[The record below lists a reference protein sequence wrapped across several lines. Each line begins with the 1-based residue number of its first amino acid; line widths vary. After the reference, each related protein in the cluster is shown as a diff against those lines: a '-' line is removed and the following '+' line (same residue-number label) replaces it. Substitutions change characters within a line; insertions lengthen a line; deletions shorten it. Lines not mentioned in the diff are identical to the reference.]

1 MTVRRSHARKFI
13 AMVAAAALIGAAAH
27 ASVSP
32 PAGASASDTADPAPE
47 SPTPSS
53 VGRQDQGRDAQ
64 RSPRP
69 VLVGR
74 SVAPAAKPAVVEA
87 AREVV
92 RANRKAVHAVA
103 GEEYEADDV
112 VIDSSGARHV
122 RFDRTWNGLR
132 VLGGDFVVH
141 TTAAGRFAG
150 ATVAQDAAVDVS
162 RTPAVAKNDAI
173 ATAGKQSPGSAE
185 AQLVVDAHR
194 GEPALA
200 WQVTIAG
207 HLVVVVDATTGRIRR
222 TYDLTKH
229 ADTATGH
236 GLHNGE
242 VKLSTTRTAE
252 GAFTLID
259 PDRGGNTTRDALNS
273 PSGSTP
279 ANSRAFIDA
288 DDVWGD
294 GTTAD
299 RATVGVDVHYG
310 MARTWDYFNDTFG
323 RAGINGDGK
332 GVTAYVHHDVDWANA
347 SWNDTC
353 LCMKFGDA
361 NGDRK
366 PYTALDDVAHEV
378 THGLT
383 FRTADLVYAGESG
396 ALNEA
401 TSDIFGTLVE
411 FAADNPADVPDYLI
425 GEMTAPQPLRWMD
438 EPTRDRRSVSC
449 WSPSIK
455 DLDVHRSSGVANKF
469 FYSLAVGSGATR
481 WGSSSPCGG
490 AAPVTGI
497 GNDAAGAIWY
507 RALATYMVSS
517 TDFVGARQATLQAAA
532 DLYGSD
538 SAERSAVQA
547 AWLAVG
553 VDGSGT
559 VPASNTAPVIGPVR
573 FAPAHLGTPVQHQ
586 LTGNDPQGQAILW
599 SAEDLPPGLTIA
611 PDGLISGTPTA
622 KGMSTV
628 RIHATDPD
636 GNRTDASAARWYVTG
651 PPTVAGLLPT
661 SQTFNVGA
669 ATSFRVNFEDYPDFR
684 LLGQITT
691 VTVETTGL
699 PDGLTATTS
708 VDPDLEWMTRVT
720 VAGTPST
727 AGTGTIRFTATDP
740 DGETATFDLPYTV
753 GPPLA
758 PATPIAYVYS
768 GEVGGTATVSWFAPA
783 TGSPQV
789 TGYVIKV
796 TPGTEQVVP
805 ATTRSVALTGLD
817 PAQAYEISVRARGN
831 AIDSA
836 EKILTMKPAQLTL
849 SPSSATVD
857 PGAPVTLTGTVTGP
871 PTLGRL
877 FLEQKAP
884 TAGTW
889 TRVSALTAD
898 AAGAWSL
905 TVNPTVTTAY
915 RVSYPAGAIGW
926 WPSSSTTTTVRVG
939 TAGPAGSIVS
949 PSAGARIRGSVKV
962 VFRGSADVASAEV
975 NGVAM
980 QRAGNDWSATVA
992 PSGGRLVV
1000 EATDKDGYHS
1010 RFTQTVVVDNDG
1022 PTATVTPKQNTHVRG
1037 TFTTSLTAVSDASG
1051 VARAELWAN
1060 GKYLGAGYTKK
1071 VATGHSNGTVKLVW
1085 KLTDK
1090 LGNTRGY
1097 TRTVIADN
1105 KAPSLSITAA
1115 PGNKAKV
1122 KGTVKV
1128 AAKASDA
1135 SGIARI
1141 ELIVNGKVVAT
1152 DTTAGY
1158 VLSVNTKKQKK
1169 TMTVR
1174 IRAYDKLG
1182 NIAYTSTRTWYRR

>member
-1 MTVRRSHARKFI
+1 M
-13 AMVAAAALIGAAAH
+13 
-27 ASVSP
+27 
-32 PAGASASDTADPAPE
+32 
-47 SPTPSS
+47 
-53 VGRQDQGRDAQ
+53 
-64 RSPRP
+64 
-69 VLVGR
+69 VGR
-74 SVAPAAKPAVVEA
+74 SVEPAAKPAVVEA

-92 RANRKAVHAVA
+92 RADRKAVHAVA
-103 GEEYEADDV
+103 GEKYQADDV
-112 VIDSSGARHV
+112 VIDSTGARHV

-141 TTAAGRFAG
+141 TTGAGRFVG

-162 RTPAVAKNDAI
+162 RRPEVAKRDAI
-173 ATAGKQSPGSAE
+173 ATAGKQSPGPAE
-185 AQLVVDAHR
+185 AQLVVDAHQ

-200 WQVTIAG
+200 WQVTIAD
-207 HLVVVVDATTGRIRR
+207 HLVVIVDATTGRTRR

-279 ANSRAFIDA
+279 ANSRAFIDS

-310 MARTWDYFNDTFG
+310 MARTWDYFKETFG

-353 LCMKFGDA
+353 LCMKFGDSS
-361 NGDRK
+361 GDRK

-383 FRTADLVYAGESG
+383 FRTADLVYEGEPG

-425 GEMTAPQPLRWMD
+425 GEKTAPQPLRWMD
-438 EPTRDRRSVSC
+438 EPTRDRKSVSC
-449 WSPSIK
+449 WSPSVK

-469 FYSLAVGSGATR
+469 FYTLAVGSGTTR
-481 WGSSSPCGG
+481 WGTSTPCGG

-507 RALATYMVSS
+507 RALTTYMVSN
-517 TDFVGARQATLQAAA
+517 TDFIGARQATLQAAA

-553 VDGSGT
+553 VDGSGA
-559 VPASNTAPVIGPVR
+559 VPPSNTAPVIDPVR

-586 LTGNDPQGQAILW
+586 LTARDPQGQALLW
-599 SAEDLPPGLTIA
+599 SAEDLPSGLTIS

-622 KGMSTV
+622 KGGWTV
-628 RIHATDPD
+628 RIHAVDPD
-636 GNRTDASAARWYVTG
+636 GNRTDASPALWYVTG
-651 PPTVAGLLPT
+651 PPDVAGILPT
-661 SQTFNVGA
+661 SKTFNVGV
-669 ATSFRVNFEDYPDFR
+669 ATSFRVHFDDYPDFR
-684 LLGQITT
+684 LVDPIKT

-699 PDGLTATTS
+699 PDGLTATAI
-708 VDPDLEWMTRVT
+708 VDPDIEWMTEVT

-727 AGTGTIRFTATDP
+727 VGTGTIQFTATDP
-740 DGETATFDLPYTV
+740 DGETATFAVPYTV
-753 GPPLA
+753 EPA
-758 PATPIAYVYS
+758 PAPAGASVRS
-768 GEVGGTATVSWFAPA
+768 GDASGTAIVNWSEPA
-783 TGSPQV
+783 AGNAQV
-789 TGYVIKV
+789 TGYVIRV
-796 TPGTEQVVP
+796 TPGSERVLP
-805 ATTRSVALTGLD
+805 ATARSLTLTGLD
-817 PAQAYEISVRARGN
+817 PTQAYDIGVRARRT
-831 AIDSA
+831 AIDSP

-849 SPSSATVD
+849 SPPSATVD
-857 PGAPVTLTGTVTGP
+857 PGRPVTLTGTVTGP

-889 TRVSALTAD
+889 TRLSALTAD
-898 AAGAWSL
+898 GAGAWSL
-905 TVNPTVTTAY
+905 TVNPTVTTDY
-915 RVSYPAGAIGW
+915 RVSYPAGVIGW

-949 PSAGARIRGSVKV
+949 PAAGARIRGSVKV
-962 VFRGSADVASAEV
+962 VFAGAADVTSAQV

-980 QRAGNDWSATVA
+980 KRAGNDWSATVA

-1000 EATDKDGYHS
+1000 EASDKDGYRS

-1022 PTATVTPKQNTHVRG
+1022 PAATVNPKQNTRVRG
-1037 TFTTSLTAVSDASG
+1037 AFTTSLTAVKDPAG
-1051 VARAELWAN
+1051 VAKAELWAN

-1071 VATGHSNGTVKLVW
+1071 VPTGKSSGNVKLVW

-1090 LGNTRGY
+1090 LGNTRSY

-1128 AAKASDA
+1128 AVKASDA
-1135 SGIARI
+1135 SGVARV
-1141 ELIVNGKVVAT
+1141 ELLVNGKVVAT
-1152 DTTAGY
+1152 DTSAGY
-1158 VLSVNTKKQKK
+1158 VLRVNTTRLR
-1169 TMTVR
+1169 TMKVR
-1174 IRAYDKLG
+1174 VRAYDRLG
-1182 NIAYTSTRTWYRR
+1182 NVTYTGTRTWYRR

>member
-1 MTVRRSHARKFI
+1 M
-13 AMVAAAALIGAAAH
+13 
-27 ASVSP
+27 
-32 PAGASASDTADPAPE
+32 
-47 SPTPSS
+47 
-53 VGRQDQGRDAQ
+53 
-64 RSPRP
+64 
-69 VLVGR
+69 
-74 SVAPAAKPAVVEA
+74 
-87 AREVV
+87 
-92 RANRKAVHAVA
+92 HAVS
-103 GEEYEADDV
+103 GERYQPKDV
-112 VIDSSGARHV
+112 VVDSSGARHV
-122 RFDRTWNGLR
+122 RFDRTWNGLE

-141 TTAAGRFAG
+141 TTGAGRFAG
-150 ATVAQDAAVDVS
+150 ASVAQDAAVDVS
-162 RTPAVAKNDAI
+162 RTPAVAKRDAM
-173 ATAGKQSPGSAE
+173 ATAGKQSAGPAE
-185 AQLVVDAHR
+185 AQLVVDAHQ
-194 GEPALA
+194 GKPALA
-200 WQVTIAG
+200 WRVTIAG
-207 HLVVVVDATTGRIRR
+207 HFVVIVDATTGHTRR
-222 TYDLTKH
+222 TYDLIKA

-236 GLHNGE
+236 GHFNGE
-242 VKLSTTRTAE
+242 VKLSTTRTAD
-252 GAFTLID
+252 GSFTLID
-259 PDRGGNTTRDALNS
+259 PDRGGNTTRDAMNV
-273 PSGSTP
+273 PGRPTE
-279 ANSRAFIDA
+279 AGSRAFTDA
-288 DDVWGD
+288 DDIWGD

-299 RATVGVDVHYG
+299 RATAAVDVHYG
-310 MARTWDYFNDTFG
+310 TARTWDYLKNTFG
-323 RAGINGDGK
+323 REGINNDGK
-332 GVTAYVHHDVDWANA
+332 GITAYVHRDVNWANA
-347 SWNDTC
+347 SWSDAC
-353 LCMKFGDA
+353 LCMTFGD
-361 NGDRK
+361 GDSSLK
-366 PYTALDDVAHEV
+366 SLTSIDTVAHEM

-383 FRTADLVYAGESG
+383 FRTADLVYEGESG
-396 ALNEA
+396 GLNEA

-411 FAADNPADVPDYLI
+411 FSANNPTDEPDYLVSELS
-425 GEMTAPQPLRWMD
+425 GPQPLRWMD
-438 EPTRDRRSVSC
+438 EPTRDRKSASC
-449 WSPSIK
+449 WTPAVK
-455 DLDVHRSSGVANKF
+455 DLDVHYSSGVANKF
-469 FYSLAVGSGATR
+469 FYILAVGSGTTR
-481 WGSSSPCGG
+481 WGTSTPCGG

-507 RALATYMVSS
+507 RALTTYMVSS
-517 TDFVGARQATLQAAA
+517 TDFIGARQATLQAAA

-538 SAERSAVQA
+538 SAERSAVHA

-559 VPASNTAPVIGPVR
+559 VPPSNTAPVIDPVG
-573 FAPAHLGTPVQHQ
+573 FAPSHLATPVQHQ
-586 LTGNDPQGQAILW
+586 LTGRDPQGQAILW
-599 SAEDLPPGLTIA
+599 SAEDLPPGLTIT

-622 KGMSTV
+622 KGLSMV

-636 GNRTDASAARWYVTG
+636 GNRTDAPAARWYVTG

-661 SQTFNVGA
+661 SQSFNVGA

-691 VTVETTGL
+691 VTVETSGL

-753 GPPLA
+753 GPPPA
-758 PATPIAYVYS
+758 PATPVAYVYS

-817 PAQAYEISVRARGN
+817 PAQAYEISVRARGT

-836 EKILTMKPAQLTL
+836 EKILTMKPVRLTL
-849 SPSSATVD
+849 SPSAATVD
-857 PGAPVTLTGTVTGP
+857 PGRPVTLTGTVTGP

-949 PSAGARIRGSVKV
+949 PAAGARIRGSVKV
-962 VFRGSADVASAEV
+962 VFRGSTDVASAKV

-980 QRAGNDWSATVA
+980 QQAGNDWSATVA

-1022 PTATVTPKQNTHVRG
+1022 PTATVNPKQNTHVRG
-1037 TFTTSLTAVSDASG
+1037 TFTTSLTALKDPSG
-1051 VARAELWAN
+1051 VAKAELWAN
-1060 GKYLGAGYTKK
+1060 GKYLGAGYPKK
-1071 VATGHSNGTVKLVW
+1071 VATGRSSGSVKLVW

-1090 LGNTRGY
+1090 LGNTRSY

-1128 AAKASDA
+1128 TVKASDG

-1182 NIAYTSTRTWYRR
+1182 NIGYTSTRTWYRR